1 MKWFFRSS
9 GACEPRVQILDRAK
23 KKHLCC
29 TFLREL
35 KMRNILLRQNSR
47 SSLLLK
53 FRRKTNLRL
62 SSNAGGRDWAWRG
75 NLTSRTTGEQNRGD
89 LFICIRLLT
98 LYTSCMS
105 MISSKQVYRS
115 FNKSTTCTGKARDV
129 NVFFFDKL
137 SVWPDMPF
145 YNWKLKLI
153 SVAKYFSKA
162 LQCWPFHI
170 TIAISL
176 A

>member
-1 MKWFFRSS
+1 MTSLMKWFFRSS
-9 GACEPRVQILDRAK
+9 GACEPQFQILDKAK

-29 TFLREL
+29 TFLRVL

-47 SSLLLK
+47 SSLPLK

-75 NLTSRTTGEQNRGD
+75 NFTSRTSGKQNRGD
-89 LFICIRLLT
+89 LFICLRLLT

-129 NVFFFDKL
+129 NVFFDKL
-137 SVWPDMPF
+137 FDWSDMPF
-145 YNWKLKLI
+145 YSWNWSVLLNI
-153 SVAKYFSKA
+153 SQRRCSADLFTSR
-162 LQCWPFHI
+162 
-170 TIAISL
+170 
-176 A
+176 